1 MLTPSQVRKRG
12 IIIKPNEVPDTIKYG
27 CRTKLLMAPS
37 MGSALTGCQVV
48 YQKPGDTYTVH
59 MHPISEVVI
68 AVFKGSGEVFLG
80 DFWYEVRRDDVIY
93 VPENVKHGM
102 RNPSTN
108 SEDFICYC
116 WQVPYLSEFENL
128 TGAEDELFEG
138 QEGPVIAY
146 DARGKFDARIPWTG
160 VIEDINHGALFTA
173 YDAEMRFVVWPG
185 MGARKISSHRAHHPP
200 GVEFKV
206 HVHPGS
212 EDTVLA
218 FQGNGQGFLVD
229 QWYDMDEGDVMFAP
243 RPIKHGTRHPDR
255 NSREPFVCLGS
266 AGPPQLDLYAL
277 AKYI

>member
-1 MLTPSQVRKRG
+1 MITPSQVRERG

-37 MGSALTGCQVV
+37 MGSALTGCQVI

-59 MHPISEVVI
+59 MHPISEVVMV
-68 AVFKGSGEVFLG
+68 VFKGSGEVFLG

-108 SEDFICYC
+108 SEDFICYY

-206 HVHPGS
+206 HIHPGS

-229 QWYDMDEGDVMFAP
+229 RWYDMEAGDVMFAP
-243 RPIKHGTRHPDR
+243 RNIRHGTRHPDR
-255 NSREPFVCLGS
+255 NSQEPFVCLGS